1 VKKLWILLALVAL
14 IAANAAAKK
23 VVFDLT
29 TGDVKTVEQKLV
41 KATTLL
47 KTYYEGK
54 LESLDIAVV
63 IHGEAYRFFVKDL
76 SRSPYKG
83 DEALRKAHADLRKRL
98 TALSSVYDVEFIMCE
113 RGMKRRKL
121 EGNVYGF
128 VKTADTY
135 MIGLIDKENEGY
147 AYIPIP

>member
-1 VKKLWILLALVAL
+1 MKKLWMLLLFAALLSADT
-14 IAANAAAKK
+14 ATKR

-29 TGDVKTVEQKLV
+29 TGSTKTLEQKLL
-41 KATTLL
+41 KATDVL
-47 KTYYEGK
+47 KTHYEGK

-76 SRSPYKG
+76 AHSPYKE
-83 DEALRKAHADLRKRL
+83 DAVLRKAHADLRKRL

-121 EGNVYGF
+121 EGNVYDF
-128 VKTADTY
+128 VKTAETY
-135 MIGLIDKENEGY
+135 MIGLIDKQNEGY
-147 AYIPIP
+147 AYVPIR